1 MIQRKNKSL
10 LGERRGSDVFP
21 HGLRSGV
28 VKALKAEEGEA
39 LFPSCLESQRVRW
52 IEGKSPQKAIVGQI
66 WSLGMDVL

>member
-1 MIQRKNKSL
+1 M
-10 LGERRGSDVFP
+10 FP